1 MWAGTPSLFSLACF
15 LFRMSLR
22 VLDRPFAR
30 HILTRLR
37 AKDTDQV
44 NFRKNLVRL
53 GRILGY
59 EIADSLG
66 YEEVE
71 VETPLGRAR
80 GVVIRDLERV
90 VIVNVLRAATPLVE
104 GLLKAFPSA
113 RQGVV
118 VAKRREKTYDSPP
131 KQMEVDIY
139 YSKIPKI
146 NPDDIVIVADPMLA
160 TGSTVL
166 RVLELVFGAGS
177 PKRVFVASVIAS
189 RYGVERVLGCGR
201 PVEIFVVEVD
211 PALDERG
218 YIVPGLGDAGD
229 RAFG

>member
-1 MWAGTPSLFSLACF
+1 
-15 LFRMSLR
+15 MSLR
-22 VLDRPFAR
+22 VVDRPFAR
-30 HILTRLR
+30 HILTKLR
-37 AKDTDQV
+37 SKETDQV

-53 GRILGY
+53 GRIIGY
-59 EIADSLG
+59 EIADSLE

-71 VETPLGRAR
+71 VETPLAKAK
-80 GVVIRDLERV
+80 GVVIRGLEHV
-90 VIVNVLRAATPLVE
+90 VIVNILRAATPLVE

-118 VAKRREKTYDSPP
+118 VAKRREKVYPQPP
-131 KQMEVDIY
+131 REMEVDIY
-139 YSKIPKI
+139 YSRIPSI
-146 NPDDIVIVADPMLA
+146 YPDDLVIVADPMLA

-166 RVLELVFGAGS
+166 KVLELVFAQGS
-177 PKRVFVASVIAS
+177 PKKVVVASVIAS

-211 PALDERG
+211 PDLDTRG